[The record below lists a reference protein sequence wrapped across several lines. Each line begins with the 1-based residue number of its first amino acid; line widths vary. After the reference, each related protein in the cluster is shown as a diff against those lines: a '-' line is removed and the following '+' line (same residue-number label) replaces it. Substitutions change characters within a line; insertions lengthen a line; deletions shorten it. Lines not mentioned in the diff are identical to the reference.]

1 MPALTR
7 RRFLTISAIAALPL
21 PAQAAQITEW
31 YGTALGSA
39 AAIYLEH
46 PDAAAIIADALAEIE
61 RLEAIFS
68 LYRANS
74 ALSVLNRTGR
84 LDAPPFEL
92 LECLAL
98 CGRVHALTSGLF
110 DPTVQP
116 MWQLYA
122 ESYAN
127 GVPPL
132 DSQIAALLPRIG
144 MELLSYDSESVT
156 LAKGASITLNGVAQ
170 GFIADK
176 VAELLAA
183 KGLTDILVNT
193 GEFRALGQKPGG
205 GAWPV
210 KLSSGGMVAL
220 TARALATSAPLGTAF
235 DDAGAVG
242 HILDPRTGYP
252 SQAKWRS
259 VSISAPS
266 AALADALT
274 TAACLMPTADGVIA
288 MIGNLSQVR
297 LEALI

>member
-1 MPALTR
+1 MPTLTR
-7 RRFLTISAIAALPL
+7 RRFLTISAMAALPL
-21 PAQAAQITEW
+21 PARAAQITEW
-31 YGTALGSA
+31 HGTALGSA

-46 PDAAAIIADALAEIE
+46 PDADAIITHAVAEIE

-68 LYRANS
+68 LYRESS

-92 LECLAL
+92 LECLAI
-98 CGRVHALTSGLF
+98 CARVHALTGGLF

-127 GVPPL
+127 SAAPL
-132 DSQIAALLPRIG
+132 DSQIAAILPHIG
-144 MELLSYDSESVT
+144 MEHLTFDSESIT

-183 KGLTDILVNT
+183 QGLTDILVNT

-210 KLSSGGMVAL
+210 KLRSGGTVAL

-242 HILDPRTGYP
+242 HILDPKTGYP
-252 SQAKWRS
+252 SVAKWKS

-274 TAACLMPTADGVIA
+274 TAACLMPDADGVIA
-288 MIGNLSQVR
+288 MIGTLTQVR
-297 LEALI
+297 LEALV

>member
-1 MPALTR
+1 MPTLTR

-21 PAQAAQITEW
+21 PAHAAYITEW
-31 YGTALGSA
+31 HGTALGSA
-39 AAIYLEH
+39 AAIYLDH
-46 PDAAAIIADALAEIE
+46 PDAEAIITHAVAEIE

-68 LYRANS
+68 LYREGS

-98 CGRVHALTSGLF
+98 CGRVHALTGGLF

-127 GVPPL
+127 GAPPSA
-132 DSQIAALLPRIG
+132 SQIAEILPCIG
-144 MELLSYDSESVT
+144 MKHLTYDSESIT
-156 LAKGASITLNGVAQ
+156 LANGASLTLNGVAQ

-176 VAELLAA
+176 VAELLTA
-183 KGLTDILVNT
+183 KGLTNILVNT
-193 GEFRALGQKPGG
+193 GEFLALGERPGG

-210 KLSSGGMVAL
+210 TLRSGGTVSL

-235 DDAGAVG
+235 DDAGSVG
-242 HILDPRTGYP
+242 HILDPKTGYP
-252 SQAKWRS
+252 SGAQWQS

-274 TAACLMPTADGVIA
+274 TAACLMPDADGVIA
-288 MIGNLSQVR
+288 MIGTLSQVR

>member
-1 MPALTR
+1 MLSLTR

-21 PAQAAQITEW
+21 PAHAAQITEW
-31 YGTALGSA
+31 HGIALGSA

-46 PDAAAIIADALAEIE
+46 PDADAIITDAVAEIE

-68 LYRANS
+68 LYRDSS

-98 CGRVHALTSGLF
+98 CGRVHALTGGLF

-116 MWQLYA
+116 IWQLYA

-127 GVPPL
+127 GAAPL
-132 DSQIAALLPRIG
+132 DSQIAAILPHVG
-144 MELLSYDSESVT
+144 MEHLTYDSESIT
-156 LAKGASITLNGVAQ
+156 LAKGASVTLNGVAQ

-176 VAELLAA
+176 LAELLAA
-183 KGLTDILVNT
+183 RGLTDILVNT

-205 GAWPV
+205 GAWPIR
-210 KLSSGGMVAL
+210 LSSGNTVAL
-220 TARALATSAPLGTAF
+220 TARALATSAPLGTVF

-242 HILDPRTGYP
+242 HILDPKTGYP
-252 SQAKWRS
+252 SAAKWKS

-274 TAACLMPTADGVIA
+274 TAACLMPDVDRVIA